1 MDLLSIVVILVC
13 ILVSMTLHEAMH
25 AYASYWLGDDT
36 AKHSGRLTINP
47 LAHIDPIMTVL
58 LPLMLAM
65 AGLPP
70 FGAAKPVPFNP
81 YRLKYGEMGAAL
93 VGLAG
98 PLTNLALAMLAGGIL
113 RLFGQNLDVNI
124 DGVLYIFT
132 WVNASFFLF
141 NIIPFPPLDGS
152 RVLYAVA
159 PDVIRRFLERI
170 ESMGMMAILLFFLL
184 FSVFL
189 VEPFARLLN
198 ALMTLLV

>member
-1 MDLLSIVVILVC
+1 MDLISIVVIFVC

-25 AYASYWLGDDT
+25 AYVSYWLGDDT
-36 AKHSGRLTINP
+36 AKNSGRLTINP

-70 FGAAKPVPFNP
+70 FGAAKPIPFNP
-81 YRLKYGEMGAAL
+81 YRLKYGEIGAAL

-113 RLFGQNLDVNI
+113 RLFGQNLYVNI
-124 DGVLYIFT
+124 DGVLYLFT
-132 WVNASFFLF
+132 WVNVSFFLF

-152 RVLYAVA
+152 SVLYAVA

-189 VEPFARLLN
+189 VSHLLGC
-198 ALMTLLV
+198 LTLS